1 MIKTDYNQRK
11 EEWYKCA
18 HTLKIKKK
26 LFYKAVS
33 LFPIDIIQ
41 VNFL

>member
-26 LFYKAVS
+26 IVLQGS
-33 LFPIDIIQ
+33 
-41 VNFL
+41 